1 MPAPWV
7 LVLGLGVY
15 LLQPEVLTVDAGR
28 AKPLL
33 RRTKYSVEVEARGRP
48 ITPGVVGVSCT
59 ALRLA
64 AVSHTDVGRVAMLD
78 AGMPCVEAMAA
89 SSSWKRT
96 LARTAW
102 CPRSQPSTVMPST
115 RETSVTLDPS
125 ATA

>member
-28 AKPLL
+28 VNPLL
-33 RRTKYSVEVEARGRP
+33 RRTKYSVEVARGRP
-48 ITPGVVGVSCT
+48 ITLVVIGVSCT

-78 AGMPCVEAMAA
+78 AGMPCVEALAA
-89 SSSWKRT
+89 SSSW
-96 LARTAW
+96 
-102 CPRSQPSTVMPST
+102 
-115 RETSVTLDPS
+115 
-125 ATA
+125 

>member
-28 AKPLL
+28 VNPLL

-48 ITPGVVGVSCT
+48 ITLGVIGVGWA

-64 AVSHTDVGRVAMLD
+64 AVSHTDVGQAAMLG
-78 AGMPCVEAMAA
+78 AGMPCVEALAA
-89 SSSWKRT
+89 SSSW
-96 LARTAW
+96 
-102 CPRSQPSTVMPST
+102 
-115 RETSVTLDPS
+115 
-125 ATA
+125 